1 MYYYSPSTN
10 GFYPSTFK
18 TAYLIADSWP
28 ADAVQV
34 SESIFTEFSQSL
46 VGKIRAADNN
56 GMPCWID
63 APALS
68 LDELIATADAEKSA
82 YLTIANE
89 KIAPLADAVELDIAT
104 TEEVTQ
110 LKAWK
115 IYRVLLTRVDTS
127 AAPNIDWPKEPM

>member
-10 GFYPSTFK
+10 GFYPSIFK
-18 TAYLIADSWP
+18 TAYLVAGSWP
-28 ADAVQV
+28 VDAVQV
-34 SESIFTEFSQSL
+34 SESVFTEFSQSL
-46 VGKIRAADNN
+46 VGKIRTTNNN

-82 YLTIANE
+82 YITFANE

-104 TEEVTQ
+104 IEEITQ

-115 IYRVLLTRVDTS
+115 VYRVLLTRIDTS
-127 AAPNIDWPKEPM
+127 TAPDIEWPKHP